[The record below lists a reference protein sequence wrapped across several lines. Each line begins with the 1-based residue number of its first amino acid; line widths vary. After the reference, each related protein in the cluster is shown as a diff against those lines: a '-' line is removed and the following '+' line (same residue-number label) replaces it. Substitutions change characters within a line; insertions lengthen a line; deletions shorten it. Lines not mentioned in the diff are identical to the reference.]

1 MDTRFLESFVVL
13 VESQSLAEAARKL
26 NLTSAALGLRI
37 KALENEVGFP
47 LVTRSGRTIGP
58 TANGLALAAKAKN
71 FLADLRDFKTI
82 GSEQLIKGELRFG
95 VASSAVAGPFCNL
108 LLGLS
113 QQYPDIEL
121 SVTKGSSSDLYRKFS
136 NSDLDVLLMY
146 KPQFELP
153 KSHEWRSI
161 LTELYIVLAP
171 GSLADQQP
179 LELLRTRPFIRYD
192 RTLWSGQL
200 VDQYLRKVEIRPRE
214 MIELDGLEAIAV
226 LVDRGLG
233 VALVPNRAA
242 PWPEG
247 LNLAKIALPGDVP
260 KRELGLL
267 WPRSSSRI
275 HLIEAIAEIS
285 LSGDQQL

>member
-47 LVTRSGRTIGP
+47 LVTRSGRTTGP
-58 TANGLALAAKAKN
+58 TAEGLILAAKAKS
-71 FLADLRDFKTI
+71 FLADLRDFRTI
-82 GSEQLIKGELRFG
+82 GSEKLIKGELRLG

-108 LLGLS
+108 LLGLAER
-113 QQYPDIEL
+113 YPDIEL
-121 SVTKGSSSDLYRKFS
+121 SVTKGSSSELYRKFA

-146 KPQFELP
+146 KPQFDLP
-153 KSHEWRSI
+153 KSHEWRSV
-161 LTELYIVLAP
+161 LREPYIVIAP
-171 GSLADQQP
+171 NGLADCDP
-179 LELLRTRPFIRYD
+179 LELLKARPFIRYD

-200 VDQYLRKVEIRPRE
+200 VDEYLRKVGIKPRE

-233 VALVPNRAA
+233 VAVVPDRSA

-247 LNLAKIALPGDVP
+247 LKLSRLALPEDAPV
-260 KRELGLL
+260 RELGLL
-267 WPRSSSRI
+267 WPRGSSRA
-275 HLIEAIAEIS
+275 HLIAAVAEIP
-285 LSGDQQL
+285 LAG